1 MLPGFKSFK
10 IYRGDTFSFRM
21 TLNTTEDPYD
31 ITDHEFSGEI
41 KERGKDEVKA
51 IFEFDIEDEDAG
63 VLRVT
68 LTPVESKKL
77 IAGRKYVYD
86 IEMTNS
92 SGDVSTLIE
101 GPILV
106 TGDTTA

>member
-10 IYRGDTFSFRM
+10 VYRGDTFAFRM
-21 TLNTTEDPYD
+21 TLEASTFPYD
-31 ITDHEFSGEI
+31 VTSHSFAGEI
-41 KERGKDEVKA
+41 KERGKSAVVA
-51 IFEFDIEDEDAG
+51 TFSFTIEDANDG
-63 VLRVT
+63 IVLVT
-68 LTPVESKKL
+68 LPATQSINL

-92 SGDVSTLIE
+92 GVISTILQ

-106 TGDTTA
+106 TGDVTA

>member
-10 IYRGDTFSFRM
+10 VYRGDTFAFRM
-21 TLNTTEDPYD
+21 TLEASDLAYD
-31 ITDHEFSGEI
+31 VTSHSFAGEI
-41 KERGKDEVKA
+41 KERGKSTVVA
-51 IFEFDIEDEDAG
+51 SFEFDIEDADSG
-63 VLRVT
+63 IVLVT
-68 LTPVESKKL
+68 LPATQSTNL

-92 SGDVSTLIE
+92 GVISTILQ

-106 TGDTTA
+106 TGDVTA

>member
-21 TLNTTEDPYD
+21 TLNTSEDAYP
-31 ITDHEFSGEI
+31 IGDHEFAGEI
-41 KERGKDEVKA
+41 KERGKDAVVA
-51 IFEFDIEDEDAG
+51 TLAFDIENEEDG

-68 LTPVESKKL
+68 LTPTESKKL

-86 IEMTNS
+86 IEMTNP

>member
-21 TLNTTEDPYD
+21 TLNTSVDAYP
-31 ITDHEFSGEI
+31 ITDHDFAGEI
-41 KERGKDEVKA
+41 KERGKDAVSAEFS
-51 IFEFDIEDEDAG
+51 FEIEDAVDG
-63 VLRVT
+63 ILMVT
-68 LTPVESKKL
+68 LTSTESKKL

-86 IEMTNS
+86 IEMTNPD
-92 SGDVSTLIE
+92 GNVSTLIE